1 MTKGS
6 LRGRIDER
14 MTDMETPRFSPRI
27 VFWALAAF
35 TLLVSHDV
43 VWLVQLG
50 PGEHLASA
58 LRTEEH
64 GYWAA
69 ASVVIL
75 DIVALAALATVTRA
89 IGLARR
95 ARQVGAAVPGVG
107 GRSVLGRAAVAWIR
121 LLAVVAIGFAI
132 QENVEHFLAHGHVLG
147 FGAIT
152 GPEYPLALPVL
163 AAATA
168 VAALLGA
175 IVRSAEAE
183 LVAGIDAALRGLR
196 LRPSRRTRHAP
207 SRVNLRRRPAM
218 AGSDAE
224 RAPPILL
231 VGT

>member
-1 MTKGS
+1 MK
-6 LRGRIDER
+6 
-14 MTDMETPRFSPRI
+14 TPRFSPRV

-35 TLLVSHDV
+35 TLLVSHDA

-64 GYWAA
+64 GYWAV
-69 ASVVIL
+69 ASVAIL
-75 DIVALAALATVTRA
+75 GVVALAALATVTRA

-95 ARQVGAAVPGVG
+95 ARQLDAAVPGVR
-107 GRSVLGRAAVAWIR
+107 GRSVLGHAAVAWIR
-121 LLAVVAIGFAI
+121 LLAVVGIGFAI

-152 GPEYPLALPVL
+152 GPEYPLAVPVL
-163 AAATA
+163 AAVTA

-175 IVRSAEAE
+175 FVRSVEAE
-183 LVAGIDAALRGLR
+183 LVAGIAAALRGLR
-196 LRPSRRTRHAP
+196 PRPSRTTRHVP
-207 SRVNLRRRPAM
+207 GQVHLRRLPAM